1 MINKSHGHF
10 FDGMDLNNKVI
21 VGLERISEVFKT
33 MLWEK
38 AKVHGIS
45 PIQIQTLLFIAHHKP
60 ALCNVSHLA
69 KEFNVTKPTIS
80 DVIRVLDKKGL
91 VEKDHSSADSRSYS
105 LFVSAIGK
113 ELIKELESY
122 SLPLQQE
129 LSLFGESELASLY
142 ATVSKLIFQ
151 LNRAGILSVQRTCFG
166 CKFYSKQDSTHYC
179 QLLQT
184 NLVDEEIRLDCA
196 EYQKA

>member
-1 MINKSHGHF
+1 
-10 FDGMDLNNKVI
+10 MDLNMKVI

-38 AKVHGIS
+38 AKTHGIS

-60 ALCNVSHLA
+60 ALCNVSYLA

-91 VEKDHSSADSRSYS
+91 VEKDYSSADSRSYS
-105 LFVSAIGK
+105 LFVSSTGK
-113 ELIKELESY
+113 QLIKELEAY

-129 LSLFGESELASLY
+129 LNQFGESELTSLY
-142 ATVSKLIFQ
+142 TTVSKLIFQ

-166 CKFYSKQDSTHYC
+166 CKFYSKQDSAHYC

-184 NLVDEEIRLDCA
+184 NLLDVEIRLDCA
-196 EYQKA
+196 DYQKA

>member
-1 MINKSHGHF
+1 
-10 FDGMDLNNKVI
+10 MDLNNKVI

-38 AKVHGIS
+38 AKMHGIS
-45 PIQIQTLLFIAHHKP
+45 PIQIQSLLFIAHHKP

-80 DVIRVLDKKGL
+80 DVIRVLDNKGL
-91 VEKDHSSADSRSYS
+91 VEKDYSSVDNRSYS
-105 LFVSAIGK
+105 LFVSAKGK
-113 ELIKELESY
+113 ELIKELETY
-122 SLPLQQE
+122 SLPLQRE
-129 LSLFGESELASLY
+129 LNLFDEKELTSLY

-166 CKFYSKQDSTHYC
+166 CKFYSKQGSAHYC

-184 NLVDEEIRLDCA
+184 NLVDLEIRLDCA
-196 EYQKA
+196 DYQKDE